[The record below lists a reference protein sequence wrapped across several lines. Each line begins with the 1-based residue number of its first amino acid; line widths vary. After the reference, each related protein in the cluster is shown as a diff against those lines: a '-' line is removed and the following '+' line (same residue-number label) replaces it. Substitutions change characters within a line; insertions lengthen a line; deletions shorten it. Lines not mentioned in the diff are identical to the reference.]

1 MSMLDRF
8 AEAFATRGDLAHIA
22 LFAWAV
28 AASALVAVT
37 VREIGVANRRFD
49 DLIRELAQLN
59 RLFTGD
65 DP

>member
-1 MSMLDRF
+1 MSMIDRF
-8 AEAFATRGDLAHIA
+8 AEAFASRGDLAHIA

-28 AASALVAVT
+28 AASALAALM

-49 DLIRELAQLN
+49 DLVRELAQFN

-65 DP
+65 ET